1 MVCIVSQCFLST
13 PCLVKSQKGILV
25 NKKAKKIVLKTKKQ
39 VYGDM
44 LGNNAS
50 LFQGEGFEFAELREY
65 VYGDDVR
72 KIDWKTT
79 AKLGKPFVKVY
90 KEERELNVVVVTM
103 MSGSMYFGTVKQKS
117 DIAAEAAATLGF
129 SAVKNSDLF
138 SHMIFA
144 DDLYSLNKPSK
155 KLFSVHKA
163 VEELTTFNPLGKPAD
178 FKALTQ
184 MLNDRLK
191 KKALLFI
198 ISDFVGDIDL
208 KLLSKK
214 HDVYAV
220 IVRDKFEEDPSELGY
235 LRLIDME
242 TKESFEGNID
252 SSTLKSYKKALLKN
266 DEKLYK
272 QFKKQG
278 VRFTKIYTHEDAAVK
293 LAKGMR

>member
-1 MVCIVSQCFLST
+1 MHHPTKKDRGEKLA
-13 PCLVKSQKGILV
+13 V
-25 NKKAKKIVLKTKKQ
+25 NKTVKKIVLKTKKQ

-79 AKLGKPFVKVY
+79 AKLSKPFVKVY
-90 KEERELNVVVVTM
+90 KEERELNVVVVSM
-103 MSGSMYFGTVKQKS
+103 LSGSTYFGTVKQKS
-117 DIAAEAAATLGF
+117 DIIAEVAATLGF
-129 SAVKNSDLF
+129 SAIKNADLF

-144 DDLYSLNKPSK
+144 DKMYSLSKPSK

-163 VEELTTFNPLGKPAD
+163 VEEIVAFDPLGKEAD
-178 FKALTQ
+178 YSALVET
-184 MLNDRLK
+184 LVNRLK

-198 ISDFVGDIDL
+198 VSDFVGDIDL
-208 KLLSKK
+208 KLLAKK
-214 HDVYAV
+214 HDIFAV
-220 IVRDKFEEDPSELGY
+220 IVRDRFEENPSELGY

-242 TKESFEGNID
+242 TKQSFEGDVD
-252 SSTLKSYKKALLKN
+252 SGTLKNYKKALHDN

-278 VRFTKIYTHEDAAVK
+278 VRFTKVYTHEEPTLK
-293 LAKGMR
+293 LMKKMR

>member
-1 MVCIVSQCFLST
+1 M
-13 PCLVKSQKGILV
+13 
-25 NKKAKKIVLKTKKQ
+25 NKTVKKIVLKTKKQ

-65 VYGDDVR
+65 VYGDDIR

-90 KEERELNVVVVTM
+90 KEERELNVVVVSLL
-103 MSGSMYFGTVKQKS
+103 SGSTYFGTVKQKS
-117 DIAAEAAATLGF
+117 DIMAEVAATLGF
-129 SAVKNSDLF
+129 SAVKNADLF
-138 SHMIFA
+138 THMVFA
-144 DDLYSLNKPSK
+144 DKMYSLSKPSK

-163 VEELTTFNPLGKPAD
+163 VEDVVGFDPLGKEAD
-178 FKALTQ
+178 YRALVET
-184 MLNDRLK
+184 LVNRLK

-198 ISDFVGDIDL
+198 VSDFVGDIDL
-208 KLLSKK
+208 KLLARK
-214 HDVYAV
+214 HDVFAV
-220 IVRDKFEEDPSELGY
+220 IVRDKFEENPSELGY

-242 TKESFEGNID
+242 SKESFEGDID
-252 SSTLKSYKKALLKN
+252 RGTLKQYTKALHEN

-278 VRFTKIYTHEDAAVK
+278 VRFTKIYTHEEPTLK
-293 LAKGMR
+293 LMKKMR

>member
-1 MVCIVSQCFLST
+1 MKNDQPTTHYSLLT
-13 PCLVKSQKGILV
+13 
-25 NKKAKKIVLKTKKQ
+25 KAKAKRIALKTKKQ

-50 LFQGEGFEFAELREY
+50 MFQGEGFEFAELREY
-65 VYGDDVR
+65 IYGDDVR

-103 MSGSMYFGTVKQKS
+103 LSGSMYFGTVKQKS
-117 DIAAEAAATLGF
+117 DIAAEVVSTLGF
-129 SAVKNSDLF
+129 SAVKNADLF
-138 SHMIFA
+138 SHMLFA
-144 DDLYSLNKPSK
+144 DKMYTLSRPSK

-163 VEELTTFNPLGKPAD
+163 VEEVVSFDPLGKAAD
-178 FKALTQ
+178 YQALTQ
-184 MLNDRLK
+184 TLNNRLK

-214 HDVYAV
+214 HDIFAV
-220 IVRDKFEEDPSELGY
+220 MVRDKFEEDPSELGY

-242 TKESFEGNID
+242 SKQSFEGNID
-252 SSTLKSYKKALLKN
+252 SGTLKSYKRALLKN
-266 DEKLYK
+266 DEKLYR
-272 QFKKQG
+272 QFRKQG
-278 VRFTKIYTHEDAAVK
+278 IRFAKVYTHEDPVTAIMK
-293 LAKGMR
+293 RMRV

>member
-1 MVCIVSQCFLST
+1 
-13 PCLVKSQKGILV
+13 V
-25 NKKAKKIVLKTKKQ
+25 NKKAKKIILKTKKQ

-79 AKLGKPFVKVY
+79 AKLGKPFVKIY
-90 KEERELNVVVVTM
+90 KEERELNVVVVSM
-103 MSGSMYFGTVKQKS
+103 LGGSMYFGTLKQKT
-117 DIAAEAAATLGF
+117 DVAAEVVATLGF

-138 SHMIFA
+138 SHMLFA
-144 DDLYSLNKPSK
+144 DRLYDLNKPSK

-163 VEELTTFNPLGKPAD
+163 VDEITAFEPLGKVAD
-178 FKALTQ
+178 YEALTQ
-184 MLNDRLK
+184 TLNNRLK

-198 ISDFVGDIDL
+198 ISDFVGDVDL

-214 HDVYAV
+214 HDVFAV

-235 LRLIDME
+235 LRLVDME
-242 TKESFEGNID
+242 TKQSFEGNID
-252 SSTLKSYKKALLKN
+252 ASALKQYKKALHEN

-278 VRFTKIYTHEDAAVK
+278 IRFAKVYTHEDAGLK
-293 LAKGMR
+293 LLKAMR

>member
-1 MVCIVSQCFLST
+1 M
-13 PCLVKSQKGILV
+13 
-25 NKKAKKIVLKTKKQ
+25 NKQVKKIILKTKKQ

-65 VYGDDVR
+65 VYGDDIR

-90 KEERELNVVVVTM
+90 KEERELNVVVVSM
-103 MSGSMYFGTVKQKS
+103 LSGSTYFGTVKQKS
-117 DIAAEAAATLGF
+117 DIMAEVVATLGF
-129 SAVKNSDLF
+129 SAVKNADLF

-144 DDLYSLNKPSK
+144 DKMYDFSKPSK

-163 VEELTTFNPLGKPAD
+163 VESVISFDSLGKEAD
-178 FKALTQ
+178 YTALVET
-184 MLNDRLK
+184 LVSRLK

-198 ISDFVGDIDL
+198 VSDFVGDIDL
-208 KLLSKK
+208 KLLAKK
-214 HDVYAV
+214 HDVFAV
-220 IVRDKFEEDPSELGY
+220 IVRDKFEENPSELGY

-242 TKESFEGNID
+242 TKQSFEGDID
-252 SSTLKSYKKALLKN
+252 SATLKSYKKALHEN

-278 VRFTKIYTHEDAAVK
+278 VRFTKIYTDEEPTLK
-293 LAKGMR
+293 LMKKMR

>member
-1 MVCIVSQCFLST
+1 M
-13 PCLVKSQKGILV
+13 
-25 NKKAKKIVLKTKKQ
+25 NKAVKKIILKTKKQ

-65 VYGDDVR
+65 IYGDDVR

-79 AKLGKPFVKVY
+79 AKLGKPFIKVY
-90 KEERELNVVVVTM
+90 KEERELNVVVISVL
-103 MSGSMYFGTVKQKS
+103 SGSTYFGTVKQKS
-117 DIAAEAAATLGF
+117 DLMAEVTATLGF

-144 DDLYSLNKPSK
+144 DKMYTFSKPSK

-163 VEELTTFNPLGKPAD
+163 VEDMVTFDPLGKEAD
-178 FKALTQ
+178 FPALVET
-184 MLNDRLK
+184 LVSRLT

-198 ISDFVGDIDL
+198 VSDFVGDIDL
-208 KLLSKK
+208 KLLAKK
-214 HDVYAV
+214 HDVFAV
-220 IVRDKFEEDPSELGY
+220 IVRDKFEENPSELGY

-242 TKESFEGNID
+242 TKQSFEGDVD
-252 SSTLKSYKKALLKN
+252 SGTLKNYKKSLHDN

-278 VRFTKIYTHEDAAVK
+278 VRFTKVYTNEEPTLK
-293 LAKGMR
+293 LMKQMR